1 MRDYVPKDSALPRS
15 LYRRAKTF
23 IQDYPRMCALRDEL
37 IANQGRESNS
47 TCPEGGI
54 RIAVLRADIGAV
66 DRALARIPGEYRQ
79 GVMDNLLYGVRLIDL
94 DGASERTWQRQRESF
109 LRAVAEEKKWL

>member
-1 MRDYVPKDSALPRS
+1 MRDYVPKSSALPRS

-23 IQDYPRMCALRDEL
+23 IQDYPRMCAMRDALVADREPAPLRL
-37 IANQGRESNS
+37 
-47 TCPEGGI
+47 GGKMHA
-54 RIAVLRADIGAV
+54 AVLSADIEAV
-66 DRALARIPGEYRQ
+66 DRALSRIPGEYRQ

-109 LRAVAEEKKWL
+109 LRAVAEEKNWL